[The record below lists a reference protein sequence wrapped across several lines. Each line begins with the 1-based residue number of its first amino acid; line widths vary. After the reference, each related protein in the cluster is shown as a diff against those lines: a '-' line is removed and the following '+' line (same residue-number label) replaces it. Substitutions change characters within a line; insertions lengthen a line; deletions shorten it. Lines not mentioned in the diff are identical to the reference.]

1 MLFYLQSDFFTFVP
15 GELESDGIDGE
26 FYLKLFNGMDG
37 AGFTSALDCFLSIA
51 SRLSCDPN
59 FGDFRKS
66 NRTVRDDE
74 LGRDGFFELVFNYA
88 DGRFQIF
95 TLQMLDG
102 SVDEAF
108 TAFQA
113 LCFKYE
119 ALNPV

>member
-1 MLFYLQSDFFTFVP
+1 MLFYLQSDFFSFVP
-15 GELESDGIDGE
+15 GKLESDGI
-26 FYLKLFNGMDG
+26 
-37 AGFTSALDCFLSIA
+37 
-51 SRLSCDPN
+51 
-59 FGDFRKS
+59 
-66 NRTVRDDE
+66 
-74 LGRDGFFELVFNYA
+74 DGFFELVFNYA
-88 DGRFQIF
+88 DGRFLIF